1 MYCGHS
7 FGTMCSETAFPSKSR
22 GGFCKCISTIKIHNM
37 GPQANSGMKTA
48 LADVTLTNDHGS
60 YIWVGEIIPKWSSI
74 SIHFRFVH
82 DYTIYLYFKVIG
94 YISIYLYMTILYIYT
109 MTIHQ
114 IGESHWMYDFGD
126 GFVCRALPKPGK
138 AIDDRQTKVVLG
150 SCQKGVALRWCVGLF
165 TEASIWSPNHY
176 IHYPLSST
184 IIHYH
189 PLMTMI

>member
-1 MYCGHS
+1 
-7 FGTMCSETAFPSKSR
+7 
-22 GGFCKCISTIKIHNM
+22 M
-37 GPQANSGMKTA
+37 GPQANSGMNTA

-60 YIWVGEIIPKWSSI
+60 YMWVGEIIPKWSSI